1 MAQPEL
7 PAENERDAMIRRV
20 ADRLTVVC
28 GFGELLRD
36 GAYGSLTP
44 EQQRIL
50 ATLVA
55 AARDSGALFHEMLQ
69 GKGQKPGTKGDSEIK
84 G

>member
-1 MAQPEL
+1 MAQPEP
-7 PAENERDAMIRRV
+7 PAENEREALIRRV

-36 GAYGSLTP
+36 GAYGEITP

-50 ATLVA
+50 NTLVA
-55 AARDSGALFHEMLQ
+55 AARESGTLFQEMLQ
-69 GKGQKPGTKGDSEIK
+69 SKPKKPDQKS
-84 G
+84 

>member
-1 MAQPEL
+1 MAQPEP

-36 GAYGSLTP
+36 GAYGSITP

-55 AARDSGALFHEMLQ
+55 AARESGALFHEMLQ
-69 GKGQKPGTKGDSEIK
+69 SKPQKPGTKGDSEIR